1 MIGAVISGVVAMIA
15 LLIWGW
21 WYVLWILLAAILL
34 TTIGEAMRVMAN
46 PSLEEGPDRP

>member
-1 MIGAVISGVVAMIA
+1 MLGALASGIVATVA

-34 TTIGEAMRVMAN
+34 TTIGETMRVVAD
-46 PSLEEGPDRP
+46 PSLEERPDRP

>member
-34 TTIGEAMRVMAN
+34 TIIGEALRVAED
-46 PSLEEGPDRP
+46 PSLEEGSDRP